1 MDAGDLCVLKH
12 DRGLLGVPTYRQRG
26 AIQLDPLPW
35 LSALHNDQV
44 MAHRVR
50 GPSHWKKRAGG
61 KDCSF
66 EFVVTWG
73 HVALGA
79 EM

>member
-1 MDAGDLCVLKH
+1 MDAGDLCVVKH
-12 DRGLLGVPTYRQRG
+12 HLGLLGIPTYRQRS

-35 LSALHNDQV
+35 LSSLHNDQV

-50 GPSHWKKRAGG
+50 GASHWEKRAGG

-66 EFVVTWG
+66 EFVVFWG
-73 HVALGA
+73 HGALDS
-79 EM
+79 EE